1 VSEIVWSKQMPDEQK
16 AEEFSEKLKAVKE
29 KLEKMGNWV
38 AVMASSIAIA
48 IGITMATGL
57 FFVKTKTLNN

>member
-1 VSEIVWSKQMPDEQK
+1 MPDEQK
-16 AEEFSEKLKAVKE
+16 AEEFSEKLKAGKE

-48 IGITMATGL
+48 IEITMATGL